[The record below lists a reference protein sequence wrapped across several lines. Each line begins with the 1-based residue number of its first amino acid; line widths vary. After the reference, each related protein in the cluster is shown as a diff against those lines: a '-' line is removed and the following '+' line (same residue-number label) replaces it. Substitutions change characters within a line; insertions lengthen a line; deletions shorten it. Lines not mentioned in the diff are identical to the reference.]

1 MLDEP
6 WAALSGVSG
15 AALACCF
22 VAAALALRWS
32 SRRTARASAVRAR
45 QRQKAALDTMDK
57 AAQRFRLQVTAG
69 VGIGVEGEGSGWQ
82 QRFEPPGRS
91 EGWAAGSSGV
101 WEGRAAGSSSVWEG
115 RAAGSS
121 GVWAAQVCNF
131 LTPLSPSCIL
141 YSFLNQVGP
150 RGGMETKGTGQV
162 VEGCRLTGSKRSFA
176 VWQIISR
183 SRTY

>member
-1 MLDEP
+1 MVLGEL

-22 VAAALALRWS
+22 VAAAVALRWS

-45 QRQKAALDTMDK
+45 RRQKAALDTMDK

-82 QRFEPPGRS
+82 QRCEPPGR
-91 EGWAAGSSGV
+91 A
-101 WEGRAAGSSSVWEG
+101 EG

-131 LTPLSPSCIL
+131 LTPLSSSCIP
-141 YSFLNQVGP
+141 YSFLSQVGP

-176 VWQIISR
+176 VCQIISR
-183 SRTY
+183 TWTY

>member
-101 WEGRAAGSSSVWEG
+101 WEGRAAGSS
-115 RAAGSS
+115 
-121 GVWAAQVCNF
+121 GVWAGQVCNF

-183 SRTY
+183 SWTY

>member
-69 VGIGVEGEGSGWQ
+69 VCAECRLSWRLEFGCQPGET
-82 QRFEPPGRS
+82 
-91 EGWAAGSSGV
+91 SSGPHPQ
-101 WEGRAAGSSSVWEG
+101 AGASDGLPW
-115 RAAGSS
+115 
-121 GVWAAQVCNF
+121 QT
-131 LTPLSPSCIL
+131 TPHS
-141 YSFLNQVGP
+141 
-150 RGGMETKGTGQV
+150 
-162 VEGCRLTGSKRSFA
+162 
-176 VWQIISR
+176 
-183 SRTY
+183 